1 MSNAG
6 EMAEVTIDGGHAHQ
20 TIDGFGV
27 NINAKY
33 WNDGKLI
40 PTLDLLR
47 EDLGATLY
55 RVDIWGKSN
64 WPDPDGSIGPDAL
77 NEEHLAAIYQG
88 NVFQGGW
95 ALMRYLNEHGIEPYL
110 TVSGDVPIWMLGPD
124 GKTLS
129 EYELFADMLVSM
141 VEWAKRKEA
150 LRFTLFGPLNETDV
164 GSPEGPSVNPA
175 DFAKVL
181 EVLHDKLS
189 RRGLDDIRLVVAEQG
204 SFETNYLREIVSSDK
219 LIGRI
224 GVFGM
229 HTYFHLPPDA
239 VRAVRELVK
248 SSRYTGCRLWLTEY
262 GDLEQSGEREWYVA
276 WAMTSRLFDVLEGGF
291 NGALVWDAYDNYHD
305 HDEAWTLYGLL
316 RTGRRVFTPKKR
328 CYATRQVHRFVLPGF
343 ERVEIGSAQAGLRLL
358 AFADPQRTKLTLVG
372 MSGPAKA
379 YYLNVRVKN
388 FSDQVMAG
396 RVFYHRTSETENCH
410 RIGVI
415 PVTGPEPPFT
425 GIDAF
430 VPPDSIFTLTT
441 LNDSADGV

>member
-6 EMAEVTIDGGHAHQ
+6 EMAEITVDGGRAFQ

-33 WNDGKLI
+33 WNDGRLI

-64 WPDPDGSIGPDAL
+64 WIDPDGTIGPGAL
-77 NEEHLAAIYQG
+77 NQEHLASVYQG
-88 NVFQGGW
+88 DIFRRGW
-95 ALMRYLNEHGIEPYL
+95 AMMRYLNEHGIEPYL
-110 TVSGDVPIWMLGPD
+110 TVSGDVPPWMLGTD
-124 GKTLS
+124 GKSLS
-129 EYELFADMLVSM
+129 EYEPFCDMLVSM
-141 VEWAKRKEA
+141 VEWAKRKER
-150 LRFTLFGPLNETDV
+150 LRFTLFGPLNETDA

-175 DFAKVL
+175 EFVKVL
-181 EVLHDKLS
+181 EVLHDTLA

-204 SFETNYLREIVSSDK
+204 SFKTNYLREIVSSDK
-219 LIGRI
+219 LVGRI

-229 HTYFHLPPDA
+229 HTYFRLSPDA
-239 VRAVRELVK
+239 VQAVQELIK
-248 SSRYTGCRLWLTEY
+248 NSRYAGCRLWLTEY

-291 NGALVWDAYDNYHD
+291 NGALVWDAFDNYHD

-316 RTGRRVFTPKKR
+316 RTGRHVYTPKKR
-328 CYATRQVHRFVLPGF
+328 YYATRQVHRFVLPGF
-343 ERVEIGSAQAGLRLL
+343 ERVEATCALSDLRLL
-358 AFADPQRTKLTLVG
+358 AFADPQRTRLTLVG
-372 MSGPAKA
+372 MSGPSKA
-379 YYLNVRVKN
+379 YHLNVRVKG

-410 RIGVI
+410 RIGVV
-415 PVTGPEPPFT
+415 PVTGPELPFT

-441 LNDSADGV
+441 VNDSPYAN